1 MLQKGYIL
9 DNKYEVIKILG
20 KGGMG
25 TVYLCKNINLENMWA
40 IKEIKKDN
48 GFNIDILTEPN
59 ILKEL
64 NYPGIPRIVD
74 IFYKDDNLY
83 MVEDY
88 IEGQTLKEYV
98 QKKEKLAAEEICSI
112 TLKICNIVGY
122 LHNMNPS
129 IIYRDLK
136 PSNIMINHSG
146 NIMLVDFGISK
157 IDKTNKYN
165 DTAALGS
172 IGYAAPE
179 QKGAGRSCKQTDIF
193 GIGMVM
199 YYMVN
204 GKAALEDTEPFND
217 ENYNNVNDNL
227 KSIIQKCVKSNIN
240 ERYESISELEY
251 EIAKCQSNLDIEKT
265 VVINEASIKQEAKK
279 NSHGLIRN
287 ILVSAMLTAIV
298 LTMLYH
304 FYGNVPKYN
313 DNTTVDAPKTDN
325 TINSVQQGEDTKQP
339 SKDKATNNDSSITKD
354 NNAANQVNTPEP
366 YLKQHKGKEK
376 GKKKK

>member
-9 DNKYEVIKILG
+9 DKKYEVIKILG

-48 GFNIDILTEPN
+48 GVNTDILTEPN

-74 IFYKDDNLY
+74 IFYKDDYLY

-98 QKKEKLAAEEICSI
+98 HKKEKLGTEEICSI
-112 TLKICNIVGY
+112 TLKICNIIGY

-136 PSNIMINHSG
+136 PSNIMITHSE
-146 NIMLVDFGISK
+146 NIVLIDFGISK

-165 DTAALGS
+165 DTVALGS

-179 QKGAGRSCKQTDIF
+179 QRGAGKCCKQTDIF

-251 EIAKCQSNLDIEKT
+251 EIAKCQNNLDVEKT
-265 VVINEASIKQEAKK
+265 IVINEAFIKQKAKK
-279 NSHGLIRN
+279 NSNGLIRN
-287 ILVSAMLTAIV
+287 ILVFMVLMAIV

-325 TINSVQQGEDTKQP
+325 TINSLPQGEDAQQPDQQP
-339 SKDKATNNDSSITKD
+339 SKDNVTNNDSSITKD
-354 NNAANQVNTPEP
+354 NNATNPVNTTES
-366 YLKQHKGKEK
+366 YLKQHKGK
-376 GKKKK
+376 KKK